1 MTLDAEVN
9 DAWDT
14 LLGTNGVPYSGHE
27 DNLWYEFVITLQ
39 HSFCH
44 SGGGLLV
51 MFSGASARQVRG
63 SPLGQRV
70 GIDSTDA
77 PLLCRVGDA

>member
-39 HSFCH
+39 QSFCH
-44 SGGGLLV
+44 SGIWHLSL
-51 MFSGASARQVRG
+51 
-63 SPLGQRV
+63 
-70 GIDSTDA
+70 
-77 PLLCRVGDA
+77 